1 MFILCG
7 FFVGQWVFL
16 FCRPLNIPL
25 VGADPASS
33 ILKIT
38 KLKL

>member
-16 FCRPLNIPL
+16 LCGPLNIPQ
-25 VGADPASS
+25 VGADPAGS

-38 KLKL
+38 KLKP